1 MNGKKARQRRRP
13 GVVDLS
19 TLTSLFERQPLL
31 PVLVRITKAPT
42 GAQVCHLGRARPG
55 TILAAR
61 TLPGYQVQP
70 GELRLLGKSPPSPRD
85 SPERARARLWTF
97 DSEAAALA
105 AAREQFHR
113 SPQDGDLVTLDL
125 LVPDDDAA

>member
-1 MNGKKARQRRRP
+1 MSGKKARQRRRP
-13 GVVDLS
+13 DAVEPSV
-19 TLTSLFERQPLL
+19 LTDLFERQSLL

-42 GAQVCHLGRARPG
+42 GAQVYHLGRARPG

-61 TLPGYQVQP
+61 TLPGYQFGP
-70 GELRLLGKSPPSPRD
+70 GELRLLTKSPPSPRD
-85 SPERARARLWTF
+85 SPASARARLLTF